1 MFTASASFSIP
12 LLTNSF
18 ISSVLVWIESGAAES
33 RRSVIA
39 ETSFSRT
46 AISSRMYLEWRGA
59 PTLVGAEDQEALD
72 FSMLSLYYDLLRFPP
87 HKWPDV
93 VTAFPVVRK
102 N

>member
-1 MFTASASFSIP
+1 M
-12 LLTNSF
+12 
-18 ISSVLVWIESGAAES
+18 
-33 RRSVIA
+33 IA

-87 HKWPDV
+87 INGRMQS
-93 VTAFPVVRK
+93 AFPVVRK